1 MAKGIFH
8 GSIQKKLT
16 LIVLLATL
24 PAFLGHLWAE
34 TTTRMEAIEAAKKDT
49 SIILRGF
56 SEIQRRISES
66 TRTLLQTIVAIP
78 EVRDL
83 NVDKTKILLSTL
95 LEANPI
101 YTNVLLLNLEG
112 DVLVAG
118 KGNPKGM
125 NFSDRKQFQDAM
137 GTKKFSS
144 GEFVVGKVT
153 RKAIFPFAMPILNLD
168 GEPKGAIIIGV
179 DLSYYGKFFESG
191 SFPEDS
197 FFGMCDHR
205 GNRLF
210 RYPIK
215 PNISLGKPIKDTVF
229 NAASSSKKTG
239 TLVSAGT
246 DNLTRVI
253 AYEPLFL
260 DSKTEPYMYMF
271 MGFDRSKVLAR
282 ADSLLIQ
289 GMFTTAVSLCLALV
303 IAWVLGGRSIA
314 KSLEKLTT
322 IVQKLGKE
330 DVKSPSGID
339 YSDGEIGRLGKAF
352 DVMVKLL
359 RLREVERNQALY
371 RLSENEEQSR
381 ILLDANPSGICLINP
396 NKWFIEFANPAFMT
410 LFELRPEDL
419 GGLRLNELHPAKEFR
434 GIGREYQKHFN
445 KEISFSPAVQCL
457 SRSGR
462 SMLIDISSA
471 TVTIHGRELMAG
483 FFTDITERKQTE
495 AYIIQAE
502 KMMSV
507 GGLAAGMAHEINN
520 PLSAIVGS
528 AQNLHN
534 RILNDSAK
542 NREAADFCG
551 ISLDKIHEY
560 LDIREAPKMIK
571 TIRESVQRAADI
583 VTKMLRF
590 SSKRDYKACEHDIEA
605 LLDTTLDLAASDY
618 DLKKNYD
625 FRSVAINRKY
635 ELNLRPILCDSTQ
648 LQQVFLNIFKNAA
661 EAMIE
666 KKYENE
672 KPQINLRVHEEDGMA
687 VIEIE
692 DNGPGIDAE
701 IAKHIFEPFYT
712 TKPVG
717 KGTGLGL
724 SVSYFIIT
732 DQHNGQMFV
741 ESVPGEW
748 TRFTVK
754 LPFRNGPNMET

>member
-24 PAFLGHLWAE
+24 PAFMGHLWAE
-34 TTTRMEAIEAAKKDT
+34 TSARWEAIEAAKKET
-49 SIILRGF
+49 SVILRGF
-56 SEIQRRISES
+56 SEIQRRISGS
-66 TRTLLQTIVAIP
+66 TRTLLQTIVAVP

-101 YTNVLLLNLEG
+101 YTNVILLNLQG

-125 NFSDRKQFQDAM
+125 NFSDRKQFQNAIE
-137 GTKKFSS
+137 TKKFAS

-168 GEPKGAIIIGV
+168 GKPKGAIIVGV
-179 DLSYYGKFFESG
+179 DLSHYGKFFESG
-191 SFPEDS
+191 YFPKDS
-197 FFGMCDHR
+197 FFGMCDYR

-229 NAASSSKKTG
+229 NTASSSKKTG
-239 TLVSAGT
+239 TLVSAGS
-246 DNLTRVI
+246 DNLTRII

-260 DSKTEPYMYMF
+260 DSETEPYMYMF
-271 MGFDRSKVLAR
+271 MGFDRNKVLAR
-282 ADSLLIQ
+282 ADSLLIR
-289 GMFTTAVSLCLALV
+289 GLLTTAVSLCLALI

-314 KSLEKLTT
+314 KSLEKLTNV
-322 IVQKLGKE
+322 VQKLGKE

-339 YSDGEIGRLGKAF
+339 YSDGEIGRLGQAF
-352 DVMVKLL
+352 DVMIKLL
-359 RLREVERNQALY
+359 RLREGERNQALY

-381 ILLDANPSGICLINP
+381 ILLDSNPSGICLINP
-396 NKWFIEFANPAFMT
+396 ENWLIEFVNPAFMS

-419 GGLRLNELHPAKEFR
+419 GGLCLNELHPTKEFR
-434 GIGREYQKHFN
+434 GIKTEYQKHFA
-445 KEISFSPAVQCL
+445 KEISYSPAIQCL
-457 SRSGR
+457 SHSGR
-462 SMLIDISSA
+462 SMVIDISSA
-471 TVTIHGRELMAG
+471 VVTIQGRELLAG

-534 RILNDSAK
+534 RILTDSAK
-542 NREAADFCG
+542 NRKTAELCG
-551 ISLDKIHEY
+551 ISLDKVHEY
-560 LDIREAPKMIK
+560 LDVREAPKMIN
-571 TIRESVQRAADI
+571 TINESVQRAADI
-583 VTKMLRF
+583 VSKMLGF
-590 SSKRDYKACEHDIEA
+590 SRKSDCQACDHNIEA

-625 FRSVAINRKY
+625 FRKVAIVRNY
-635 ELNLRPILCDSTQ
+635 EVNLHPVFCDSTQ
-648 LQQVFLNIFKNAA
+648 IQQVFLNIIKNAA
-661 EAMIE
+661 EAMVD

-672 KPQINLRVHEEDGMA
+672 KPQITLRVREEDGMA
-687 VIEIE
+687 VVEIE
-692 DNGPGIDAE
+692 DNGPGIAE
-701 IAKHIFEPFYT
+701 DIATHIFEPFYT

-741 ESVPGEW
+741 QSLPGEW
-748 TRFTVK
+748 TRFIVK
-754 LPFRNGPNMET
+754 LPFMNGLKANT